1 MENTRSLKIFI
12 IGPAFPLRGGPAQFN
27 ENLCLELNKEGHDA
41 QIISYKLQYP
51 NFLFPGSSQ
60 FEKSGSAP
68 LGIKIHT
75 ILNTINPFNWLMV
88 ARFIRKQK
96 PDFILFRYWLPFFG
110 PCLGT
115 IGKLVKSHTKVLA
128 LTDNIIPHEKRIG
141 DHVFTKYFVKNCDGF
156 IAMSKVVLNDLSIF
170 TQNLNKAYS
179 PHPMYENYGD
189 LISIDLAR
197 KKLNLNPHDKIILFF
212 GLIRHYKGLDI
223 LLEALAAPEI
233 RSQGVKL
240 LIAGEFYDD
249 KNFYL
254 QLIKKLN
261 LQDCVIVHDKF
272 IPNDEV
278 RDYFC
283 ASNLVAQTYRN
294 ATNSGVTMV
303 GYFYEKPMLVTNVG
317 GLSEIVPNEVCGYV
331 VENNCALISEKVVDF
346 FANDRENE
354 FVKNVKIE
362 KKKYEWT
369 EFINSLLTLYN
380 RC

>member
-346 FANDRENE
+346 FANNRENE

-362 KKKYEWT
+362 KKKYEWI

>member
-223 LLEALAAPEI
+223 LLEALAATEI
-233 RSQGVKL
+233 KNQGVKL

-346 FANDRENE
+346 FANNRENE

-362 KKKYEWT
+362 KKKYEWI

>member
-141 DHVFTKYFVKNCDGF
+141 DHIFTKYFVKNCDGF

-189 LISIDLAR
+189 AISIDLAR

-233 RSQGVKL
+233 KNQGIKL

-254 QLIKKLN
+254 QLIKKLK
-261 LQDCVIVHDKF
+261 LQDHVIVHDKF

-346 FANDRENE
+346 FTKDREKE

-362 KKKYEWT
+362 KKKYEWI

>member
-223 LLEALAAPEI
+223 LLEALASPEI
-233 RSQGVKL
+233 KNQGVKL

-261 LQDCVIVHDKF
+261 LQDYVIVHDKF

-346 FANDRENE
+346 FTKDREKE

-362 KKKYEWT
+362 KKKYEWI

>member
-189 LISIDLAR
+189 AISIDLAR

-233 RSQGVKL
+233 KNQGIKL

-346 FANDRENE
+346 FANDREKQ

-362 KKKYEWT
+362 KKKYEWI

>member
-233 RSQGVKL
+233 KNQGVKL

-254 QLIKKLN
+254 QLIKKLK
-261 LQDCVIVHDKF
+261 LQDHVIVHDKF

-362 KKKYEWT
+362 KKKYEWI